1 MDDWGT
7 PYDSGNLHVFFVCFG
22 LSSGKLQVSYG
33 FFFIGSFTI
42 KGPVLYIYIYF
53 FFVYQ
58 RVNNRDVYQQM
69 LPMAAIC
76 LVVSKIGYV
85 EWELG

>member
-42 KGPVLYIYIYF
+42 KGPVFSLMNELLGLLHFHIRKISVRPDKPVIPGQRLF
-53 FFVYQ
+53 GVY
-58 RVNNRDVYQQM
+58 
-69 LPMAAIC
+69 
-76 LVVSKIGYV
+76 
-85 EWELG
+85 